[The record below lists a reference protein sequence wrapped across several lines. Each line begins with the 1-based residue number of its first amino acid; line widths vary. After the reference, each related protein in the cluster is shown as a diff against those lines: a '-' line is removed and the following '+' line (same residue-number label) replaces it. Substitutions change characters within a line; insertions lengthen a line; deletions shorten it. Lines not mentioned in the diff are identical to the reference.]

1 MNPVRR
7 VLVAEDDPLVGAVLV
22 PLLRDLDLE
31 VLAVTSGDEALEAL
45 AHAHFDV
52 LVTDLCMPGATGIE
66 VMKLARERIPQARL
80 VMVSGYADEETRQEV
95 EDLGG
100 RLLHKPF
107 GVKELRLAVLGENF
121 VRV

>member
-1 MNPVRR
+1 MNSTRR
-7 VLVAEDDPLVGAVLV
+7 VLLAEDDPLVGAVLV

-31 VLAVTSGDEALEAL
+31 VFSVTSGDEALAAL
-45 AHAHFDV
+45 ADTDFDV

-66 VMKLARERIPQARL
+66 VMKLARQRVPQARL
-80 VMVSGYADEETRQEV
+80 IMVSGYADEETRQEV

-107 GVKELRLAVLGENF
+107 GVKELRIAVLGETTA
-121 VRV
+121 